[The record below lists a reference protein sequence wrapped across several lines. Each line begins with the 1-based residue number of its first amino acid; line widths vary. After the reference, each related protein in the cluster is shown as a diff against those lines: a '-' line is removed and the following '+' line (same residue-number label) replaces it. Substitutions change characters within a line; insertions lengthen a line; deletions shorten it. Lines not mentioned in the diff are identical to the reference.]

1 MLQYKVAPL
10 IKTDRLTIR
19 IVDSN
24 DCYDFFEFCSDP
36 KVCTYL
42 TFNPYKSVTYT
53 KWILE
58 NMQNAYI
65 HGTDVNF
72 SVVLNTNKKVIGSV
86 SLHFFENENSAE
98 LGYLFNCSYWNNGYC
113 KEAVNALINVAF
125 DYYGVNCI
133 YASYIVG
140 NNASKTILK
149 KIGFDECGYQ
159 KDKIKKNK
167 ISFDVVNLKLLKN
180 K

>member
-1 MLQYKVAPL
+1 MKLYWQIAKKKL
-10 IKTDRLTIR
+10 ILRQRLCCVR
-19 IVDSN
+19 
-24 DCYDFFEFCSDP
+24 
-36 KVCTYL
+36 
-42 TFNPYKSVTYT
+42 KSRECC
-53 KWILE
+53 I
-58 NMQNAYI
+58 
-65 HGTDVNF
+65 
-72 SVVLNTNKKVIGSV
+72 
-86 SLHFFENENSAE
+86 FENENSAE
-98 LGYLFNCSYWNNGYC
+98 LGYLFNYSYWNNGYC

-159 KDKIKKNK
+159 KDKITKNK